1 MKIAVIGAG
10 HVGGALAKQFA
21 KTGHRVYLGVRNIND
36 PKVLALL
43 SKNISAHKIIEA
55 VDKADVIVTA
65 AYPQYTKEVAKQF
78 GNVSKKIIIDAMNT
92 FRGKPDPYNTTAEAL
107 LAWTNCKD
115 VVRCFN
121 TTGFENMANPIYKGK
136 KIDMFVAGDSKK
148 GKKAA
153 TKLAKE
159 IGFGEVFDLGG
170 NDKFELMQQIVTV
183 WVSLAKILGRDIAL
197 KILRR

>member
-21 KTGHRVYLGVRNIND
+21 KTGHRVYLGVRNIKD

-92 FRGKPDPYNTTAEAL
+92 FRGKPNPYKTTTQTLFSYTPYN
-107 LAWTNCKD
+107 
-115 VVRCFN
+115 N
-121 TTGFENMANPIYKGK
+121 T
-136 KIDMFVAGDSKK
+136 
-148 GKKAA
+148 
-153 TKLAKE
+153 
-159 IGFGEVFDLGG
+159 
-170 NDKFELMQQIVTV
+170 
-183 WVSLAKILGRDIAL
+183 
-197 KILRR
+197 